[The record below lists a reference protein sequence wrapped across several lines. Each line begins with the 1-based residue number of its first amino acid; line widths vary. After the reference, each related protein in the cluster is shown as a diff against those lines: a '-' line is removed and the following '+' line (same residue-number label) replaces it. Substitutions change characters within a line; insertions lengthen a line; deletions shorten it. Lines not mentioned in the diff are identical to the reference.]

1 MLCAARV
8 VEDVSCE
15 GRTRL
20 KFIGV
25 RYNGFA
31 PARLRPYSFTLPPRY
46 AFGRFSR
53 AAGEG
58 WKVRATF
65 PTLFRR
71 RGRFTIYL
79 HASKVC
85 EESERKGVISVAMN
99 SPNLYFLFVTIS
111 KEVEA
116 NFYMA

>member
-1 MLCAARV
+1 MHSGGFHVRR
-8 VEDVSCE
+8 
-15 GRTRL
+15 GRGGKYVL
-20 KFIGV
+20 H
-25 RYNGFA
+25 
-31 PARLRPYSFTLPPRY
+31 
-46 AFGRFSR
+46 
-53 AAGEG
+53 
-58 WKVRATF
+58 F

-85 EESERKGVISVAMN
+85 EESDRKGVISVAMN

>member
-1 MLCAARV
+1 MRRERGGKYVLH
-8 VEDVSCE
+8 
-15 GRTRL
+15 
-20 KFIGV
+20 
-25 RYNGFA
+25 
-31 PARLRPYSFTLPPRY
+31 
-46 AFGRFSR
+46 
-53 AAGEG
+53 
-58 WKVRATF
+58 F

-71 RGRFTIYL
+71 RGLFTIYL

-85 EESERKGVISVAMN
+85 EESDRKGVISVAMN